1 MTRALQSWNPQ
12 NKEYERTFCQVLER
26 EAKEEVSWELQFMEK
41 AEGKG
46 EKAWVPK
53 GGRAKKPMGL
63 NLLDRRGLDGFCS
76 LYPRQCLRIRHL
88 NSRKSD
94 ESMISIFH

>member
-53 GGRAKKPMGL
+53 GGKLKNICGFKSLRKEGFG
-63 NLLDRRGLDGFCS
+63 RGLLPVS
-76 LYPRQCLRIRHL
+76 QTVSQNRHL